1 MKSYEVTS
9 SKYFTKHEQY
19 YSISLIHYSNSL
31 ILKLYE
37 EIQMTPLSFYK
48 LNLVLFIFYQNFI
61 LFNQVIPIFLQPN

>member
-19 YSISLIHYSNSL
+19 YSNSL